1 MFDFTHVF
9 GYGSNA
15 VTYLTNFMMS
25 KPKVDSTVKGKSFC
39 ANNCFGTFLGIAILL
54 LTLTAK
60 AGDNTSLKDTT
71 YRRNPGTQAPMG
83 PYRPEN
89 PKLNDILYTR
99 LDVKFDW
106 LRQQVPA
113 SAIIKF
119 TPHFYNQATLELDA
133 KGFDVKGVVQLNSSD
148 QYGSASASDIAKKVL
163 KKLDFSYDKRKLIIK
178 LGKTY
183 TRKDTLFVKIDYVAK
198 PNEVPANAAGEA
210 PAEKG
215 LYFINADGAEEGKPK
230 QIWTQ
235 GETHGSSCWFPTID
249 APNQKF
255 TQDVYITVDSVYKT
269 LSNGLLIGSELDK
282 RGMRTDHWKQ
292 SLPHAPYLVML
303 AVGDFAVAKDM
314 MPNGLELSYYVEPK
328 YGKDAH
334 AIFGRTPEMIAFF
347 TNIFGVAFPWEKYA
361 QIAVRDFVA
370 GAMENTTAT
379 VHEEGVQNDTRSLVD
394 GNSDAV
400 IAHELAHHW
409 FGDLVTCEEWGQL
422 PLNESFANYSEY
434 LWSEYNDG
442 KNQADWGNMQEMKQ
456 YLGES
461 ETKQVPMIRYFYKD
475 AENMF
480 DSHSYAKGGRILHM
494 LRNYVGDD
502 AFFASLKLYLKSHA
516 FGNAEIGDLRV
527 AFEKTTGEDLN
538 WFFDQWFFRPGH
550 PTLDVD
556 HIFSAATGKLQVK
569 VKQVQDTLATTVYRL
584 PVKIDVWMNGKRSR
598 YDAMIDKAT
607 QTFEFPASK
616 KPDLV
621 LFDAES
627 QLLGVINHEKSRA
640 EIVYQYL
647 HADGFLPKY
656 EALAQMEG
664 KLADTSSKNALVK
677 AMTDPFW
684 KLRQMAISNFTEYD
698 GEGFAEIEKIIQT
711 RAKLDPHP
719 QVRSEAIITLASFGD
734 NNNDPI
740 FRQALSDSSYQVVS
754 IGLEKYLMNQP
765 GDAGEIARQF
775 EDSPN
780 DAIVTSVGNYYAG
793 LAQPERYE
801 WFLEKMKRM
810 KPTEKYNFLQVFGKY
825 LIKSKQDVQRKSIP
839 VLEGIARNNPAYF
852 VRFGAFQVLGL
863 LTDIQGVTALRKDI
877 RTKESEPKLKEMYSQ
892 FGDL

>member
-1 MFDFTHVF
+1 LIFK
-9 GYGSNA
+9 
-15 VTYLTNFMMS
+15 S
-25 KPKVDSTVKGKSFC
+25 KTDM
-39 ANNCFGTFLGIAILL
+39 TFNGRNYTRNSIAPWLGIALL
-54 LTLTAK
+54 FITFSVQAK
-60 AGDNTSLKDTT
+60 VYPIERDTV
-71 YRRNPGTQAPMG
+71 YRKNPGMRTPLGA
-83 PYRPEN
+83 YHPERTR
-89 PKLNDILYTR
+89 LNNILYTR
-99 LDVKFDW
+99 LDVRFDW
-106 LRQQVPA
+106 VRQQVPA

-119 TPHFYNQATLELDA
+119 TPHFYDQTTLELDA
-133 KGFDVKGVVQLNSSD
+133 REFEIKGVAQLNPSQD
-148 QYGSASASDIAKKVL
+148 YGSATAAEISKKVS
-163 KKLDFSYDKRKLIIK
+163 KKLEFSYDKRKLIIK
-178 LGKTY
+178 LGKKY
-183 TRKDTLFVKIDYVAK
+183 TRKDTLFVKVDYVAK
-198 PNEVPANAAGEA
+198 PNEVPQDPQGDL

-215 LYFINADGAEEGKPK
+215 LFFINADGLEEGKPR

-255 TQDVYITVDSVYKT
+255 TQDIYITVDSTFKT
-269 LSNGLLIGSELDK
+269 LSNGLLISQETDK
-282 RGMRTDHWKQ
+282 EFRTDHWKQ
-292 SLPHAPYLVML
+292 SLPHSPYLVMM

-314 MPNGLELSYYVEPK
+314 MPDGLELSYYVEPR

-347 TNIFGVAFPWEKYA
+347 TNIFGVAYPWEKYA

-379 VHEEGVQNDTRSLVD
+379 VHEEGVQNDARSLVD

-400 IAHELAHHW
+400 IAHELSHHW
-409 FGDLVTCEEWGQL
+409 FGDYVTCEEWGQL

-434 LWSEYNDG
+434 LWSEYNNG
-442 KNQADWGNMQEMKQ
+442 KNDADLGNMQELKQ
-456 YLGES
+456 YLGEA
-461 ETKQVPMIRYFYKD
+461 ETKQVPMIRYFYKN

-494 LRNYVGDD
+494 LRKYVGDD
-502 AFFASLKLYLKSHA
+502 AFFAALKTYLKTHA
-516 FGNAEIGDLRV
+516 FKNAEIGDLRE
-527 AFEKTTGEDLN
+527 AFEEVTGEDLN

-550 PTLDVD
+550 PVIKVD
-556 HIFSAATGKLQVK
+556 HNFLSNAGKVQLKITQT
-569 VKQVQDTLATTVYRL
+569 QDTLKSTVYRL
-584 PVKIDVWMNGKRSR
+584 PLKVDVWVSGKKSR
-598 YDAMIDKAT
+598 YDVLIEKGT
-607 QTFEFPASK
+607 TTLEFPAAK

-627 QLLGVINHEKSRA
+627 QLLGVIEHEKSRP
-640 EIVYQYL
+640 EMVFQYL

-656 EALAQMEG
+656 EALASLEG
-664 KLADTSSKNALVK
+664 KLADTTAKNALVK
-677 AMTDPFW
+677 GMTDPFW

-698 GEGFAEIEKIIQT
+698 GPGFAGIEKIIQS
-711 RAKLDPHP
+711 RAKTDPNP

-740 FRQALSDSSYQVVS
+740 FREALSDSSYQVVS
-754 IGLEKYLMNQP
+754 IALEKYLMNQP
-765 GDAGEIARQF
+765 SDAGEVAKEF

-793 LAQPERYE
+793 LAQPARYE
-801 WFLEKMKRM
+801 WFLEKMKGM

-825 LIKSKQDVQRKSIP
+825 LIKSKQDIQRKSIP

-863 LTDIQGVTALRKDI
+863 LSDIQGVAALRKDI
-877 RTKESEPKLKEMYSQ
+877 RAKETETKLKEMYSQ